1 MKSREKTVFRMLTIT
16 FFAMIIMFFVL
27 KITAEAGSGV
37 MSKDYSAC
45 EATFKSDI
53 RAVLGA
59 EGIKNPGI
67 NVSRLSKDG
76 KTLEYT
82 VLINLP
88 SYMVLSSDREADLMV
103 KLNGLKPVK
112 EAGSVKY
119 SFSK

>member
-67 NVSRLSKDG
+67 NVSRLSEDG

-88 SYMVLSSDREADLMV
+88 SYTALSSDREADLMV